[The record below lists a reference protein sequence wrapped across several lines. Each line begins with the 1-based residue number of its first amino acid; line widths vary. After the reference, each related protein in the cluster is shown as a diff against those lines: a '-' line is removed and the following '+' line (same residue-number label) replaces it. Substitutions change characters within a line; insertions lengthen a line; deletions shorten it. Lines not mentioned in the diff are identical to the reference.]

1 MKIGIFTECYTP
13 VMNGVVVSVLSFKEQ
28 MERSGHEVFVFAPE
42 HPEAKHEKGVYR
54 FPAITD
60 RKKRLYPVLFPSI
73 DYEKLFLPEKIV
85 KELDI
90 VHAQH
95 MFTAGRLARYVAR
108 KYHKPLVYTY
118 HTLIENYTGYFS
130 FLSPL
135 VSTYLRGMSR
145 RFCNSCDQI
154 ITPSNPM
161 KKILQNRYKITKPIE
176 VIMTG
181 IDPRHYQKRSADPLR
196 KKFGISRDKKILLY
210 LSRIAKEKNI
220 DFLFEAFVKI
230 RETYPKC
237 HLVMVGGGPEEEWC
251 HVRVKVLGVEDHVS
265 FTGMVPK
272 EEANEF
278 FGMADIFTFPSI
290 TETQGIVI
298 AEAMA
303 SGTPPVAV
311 GKMGPVDLIH
321 DGEDGFL
328 TKLSVSDFAEKVLVL
343 LRSDKKREEFAQAGI
358 LRVDEFSTK
367 TQTKKLIELYESL
380 LKQAES

>member
-1 MKIGIFTECYTP
+1 MKIGIFSECYKP
-13 VMNGVVVSVLSFKEQ
+13 VMNGVVVSIISFKE
-28 MERSGHEVFVFAPE
+28 ELEKKGHEVFVFAPD
-42 HPEAKHEKGVYR
+42 HPEAKKERNVYR

-73 DYEKLFLPEKIV
+73 SYEKQFLPEDIV
-85 KELDI
+85 KNLDI
-90 VHAQH
+90 VHSQH
-95 MFTAGRLARYVAR
+95 MFTAGRLARYVAH
-108 KYHKPLVYTY
+108 KYDKPLVYTY

-130 FLSPL
+130 FLSHII
-135 VSTYLRGMSR
+135 SAYLRDMSR

-161 KKILQNRYKITKPIE
+161 KKILQNRYRITKPIE

-181 IDPRHYQKRSADPLR
+181 IDPRNYQRRPSGALR
-196 KKFGISRDKKILLY
+196 KKFGIGEDAQILLY

-220 DFLFEAFVKI
+220 DFLFKALVKI
-230 RETYPKC
+230 LEVFPKC
-237 HLVMVGGGPEEEWC
+237 HLVMVGGGPEEQWC
-251 HVRVKVLGVEDHVS
+251 KDRVKELGIEQKVS

-272 EEANEF
+272 EEANEI

-303 SGTPPVAV
+303 AGTPPVAV

-328 TKLSVSDFAEKVLVL
+328 TKLEVTDFAEKILIL
-343 LRSDKKREEFAQAGI
+343 LRSNKKREEFAQAGI

-367 TQTKKLIELYESL
+367 TQTKKLIALYESL
-380 LKQAES
+380 LEKAES